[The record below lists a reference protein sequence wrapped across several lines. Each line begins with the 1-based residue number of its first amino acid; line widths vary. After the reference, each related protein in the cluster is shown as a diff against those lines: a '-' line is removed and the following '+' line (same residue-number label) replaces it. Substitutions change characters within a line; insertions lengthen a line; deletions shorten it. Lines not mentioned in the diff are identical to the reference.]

1 MGGCFSLLITSDM
14 NDNKLSAASTANII
28 TITGEFRQFVTPVS
42 VSQVLEQIESSSNPE
57 SFICNSDNLY
67 YDETIPALKPDQ
79 ELQSGEI
86 YFILPN
92 SKLQYPLTASE
103 MAGLAI
109 KASAALSSNKT
120 RRSRISPVLSM
131 GVAENI
137 NENSV
142 SDGVIKIKNKGD
154 SHDKQYDI
162 GISRSGSIRKLQR
175 YSSQRVRLAARS
187 FRLRLNTIYEGSV
200 LLF

>member
-1 MGGCFSLLITSDM
+1 MGGCFSILISPDM
-14 NDNKLSAASTANII
+14 NDNKLSATSTANII
-28 TITGEFRQFVTPVS
+28 TITGEFRQFVTPIS
-42 VSQVLEQIESSSNPE
+42 VSQVLDQIESSPSE

-67 YDETIPALKPDQ
+67 YDENIPALNSDQ
-79 ELQSGEI
+79 ELLSGEI
-86 YFILPN
+86 YFVLPN

-103 MAGLAI
+103 MAALAI

-120 RRSRISPVLSM
+120 RRSRISPVLSIE
-131 GVAENI
+131 VDEKV

-142 SDGVIKIKNKGD
+142 SEGIVRTKKKSG
-154 SHDKQYDI
+154 SDKQYDI

-175 YSSQRVRLAARS
+175 YSSQRVKLAARS
-187 FRLRLNTIYEGSV
+187 FRLKLNTIYEGSV

>member
-1 MGGCFSLLITSDM
+1 MGGCFSILISPDM

-28 TITGEFRQFVTPVS
+28 TITGEFRQFVTPIS
-42 VSQVLEQIESSSNPE
+42 VSQVLDKIESSPSE

-67 YDETIPALKPDQ
+67 YDENIPALNSDH
-79 ELQSGEI
+79 ELLSGEI
-86 YFILPN
+86 YFVLPN

-103 MAGLAI
+103 MAALAI

-120 RRSRISPVLSM
+120 RRSRISPVLSIE
-131 GVAENI
+131 VDEKV

-142 SDGVIKIKNKGD
+142 CDGIVRTKKKGPG
-154 SHDKQYDI
+154 SDKQHDI

-175 YSSQRVRLAARS
+175 YSSKRVKLAARS
-187 FRLRLNTIYEGSV
+187 FRLKLNTIYEGSV

>member
-1 MGGCFSLLITSDM
+1 MGGCFSILISPDM
-14 NDNKLSAASTANII
+14 NDTKLPAASTANII
-28 TITGEFRQFVTPVS
+28 TITGEFRQFVTPIS
-42 VSQVLEQIESSSNPE
+42 VSQVLDQIESSPSE

-67 YDETIPALKPDQ
+67 YDENIPALNSDQ
-79 ELQSGEI
+79 ELLSGEI
-86 YFILPN
+86 YFVLPN

-103 MAGLAI
+103 MAALAI

-120 RRSRISPVLSM
+120 RRSRISPVLSIE
-131 GVAENI
+131 VDEKV

-142 SDGVIKIKNKGD
+142 CDGIVRTKKKSG
-154 SHDKQYDI
+154 SDKQYDI

-175 YSSQRVRLAARS
+175 YSSRRVKLAARS
-187 FRLRLNTIYEGSV
+187 FRLKLNTIYEGSV

>member
-1 MGGCFSLLITSDM
+1 MGGCFSILITPDM

-28 TITGEFRQFVTPVS
+28 TITGEFRQFVTPIS
-42 VSQVLEQIESSSNPE
+42 VSLVLEQIESSASE

-67 YDETIPALKPDQ
+67 YDENIPALKSDE
-79 ELQSGEI
+79 ELRSGEI
-86 YFILPN
+86 YFVLPN

-103 MAGLAI
+103 MAALAI

-120 RRSRISPVLSM
+120 RRSRISPVLSIQ
-131 GVAENI
+131 VDEKV

-142 SDGVIKIKNKGD
+142 SDGIVRIKKKGG
-154 SHDKQYDI
+154 SDKQHDI

-175 YSSQRVRLAARS
+175 YSSQRVKLAARS
-187 FRLRLNTIYEGSV
+187 FRLKLNTIYEGSV